1 MRINIESSTRGGHRQ
16 LVDVLDWSGWE
27 RESWFI
33 LLHINEIDCLI
44 MFLGESEQ
52 VLNEGVEGGIS
63 HPKGR
68 VTASHPVEFG
78 FAAIIEASIIS
89 FDSLEP

>member
-1 MRINIESSTRGGHRQ
+1 MRINIESSMRGGHRQ

-27 RESWFI
+27 RESWVI

-44 MFLGESEQ
+44 MFLGESEH

-63 HPKGR
+63 HLKGG
-68 VTASHPVEFG
+68 VPLCIPSNLALQP
-78 FAAIIEASIIS
+78 
-89 FDSLEP
+89 

>member
-1 MRINIESSTRGGHRQ
+1 MNIESCRQGGHRR
-16 LVDVLDWSGWE
+16 LADVLDLSGWE
-27 RESWFI
+27 LESWFI
-33 LLHINEIDCLI
+33 LLHINEINCLI

-89 FDSLEP
+89 LDSLEP